1 MDAAPHYCDY
11 ISIKG
16 HRRPCPPGAAC
27 TVFKPRTHE
36 GHGAWRKKRA
46 DALKEGNQKRR
57 SETPS
62 VQPAAP
68 QERKTGKSRI
78 PPEVL
83 ERARA
88 LLLDGVDTQTVAD
101 QVGISKTTAYKLQQG
116 LIAQGKM
123 KRQVQPRKQY
133 VVRTVWPRKEVFR
146 GDVKACA
153 EFLNVAEGYVKVA
166 IYKGQIVHEKY
177 MIARVQTDK
186 K

>member
-36 GHGAWRKKRA
+36 GHGAWRKKRQ
-46 DALKEGNQKRR
+46 DALKEGNQERR

-62 VQPAAP
+62 VQPAVP
-68 QERKTGKSRI
+68 QERKTDKSRI

-88 LLLDGVDTQTVAD
+88 LLMAGESTKSVAD
-101 QVGISKTTAYKLQQG
+101 QVGISKTTAYKLQQE

-123 KRQVQPRKQY
+123 KRPVQPRKQY

-153 EFLNVAEGYVKVA
+153 NFLNVAESYVKVA

-177 MIARVQTDK
+177 MIARVQTNK